1 MPGLLSQL
9 PPQTMSGLLKQAPNQ
24 AAGLTRGLLY
34 GGLGAPVDLANMML
48 LGAGGQRPV
57 GGSAWLE
64 GKLDPY
70 LSRMIGQPTE
80 GQGAARFVGD
90 VVAPGPGEFA
100 GASKAIQGLLA
111 DPATATK
118 LQQMVGGLLGMT
130 AYHAS
135 PHKFDKFELSSRTIG
150 TGEGAQAYG
159 HGLYFAESPALSGK
173 GGQYYKAFAKDG
185 IRNRYL
191 EVLPEDAE
199 SGDVMAAVSAGQ
211 FGPELSTLLQRLND
225 EDWLGFDY
233 PSQALNAITG
243 DRTKLLNSYDVM
255 PETLKAAD
263 DALGSS
269 AFAYTVDIPD
279 DQIAKMLDWDKP
291 LLDQSQK
298 VKNLAKTMLPPGVY
312 ERLLTQRTGD
322 FVESLAIYNG
332 GKAKASEL
340 LRQSGIPGIKYLDG
354 SSRKAGEGTRNFVVF
369 DDSIIKIL
377 NRE

>member
-70 LSRMIGQPTE
+70 LSRMIGQPNA
-80 GQGAARFVGD
+80 GQNAARLVGD

-100 GASKAIQGLLA
+100 GASKALQGLLA

-130 AYHAS
+130 AYHGS
-135 PHKFDKFELSSRTIG
+135 PHKFDKFRLADDTIG

-159 HGLYFAESPALSGK
+159 HGLYFAENPGVARSYIKTPENWADQANVKSSAYREAQAEILKIERELRQKHGSNIPK
-173 GGQYYKAFAKDG
+173 DEISAFMYAEQNADKFDAKLMERIKAARQAEEKAYKDF
-185 IRNRYL
+185 
-191 EVLPEDAE
+191 
-199 SGDVMAAVSAGQ
+199 SAGS
-211 FGPELSTLLQRLND
+211 L
-225 EDWLGFDY
+225 
-233 PSQALNAITG
+233 
-243 DRTKLLNSYDVM
+243 
-255 PETLKAAD
+255 
-263 DALGSS
+263 
-269 AFAYTVDIPD
+269 YTVDIPD
-279 DQIAKMLDWDKP
+279 DQIAKMLDWDRP
-291 LLDQSQK
+291 LSEQPEAVRKALGRVSTEFQDQPLGALLEK
-298 VKNLAKTMLPPGVY
+298 AFRNEMYAGDILGVDRATKSDISRY
-312 ERLLTQRTGD
+312 FKE
-322 FVESLAIYNG
+322 N
-332 GKAKASEL
+332 
-340 LRQSGIPGIKYLDG
+340 GIPGIRYLDG
-354 SSRKAGEGTRNFVVF
+354 QSRKAGEGTRNFVVF
-369 DDSIIKIL
+369 DDSILKIL